1 MATSIFSSL
10 PIYGDKWQVK
20 SERMFSQAEKNEVT
34 SAEVTEY
41 QGEDYTTLSVCF
53 HMKAGGCAYI
63 PVSSNVETAV
73 GEIVDVNKCKLVT
86 LGRNG
91 SSDITRVEW

>member
-1 MATSIFSSL
+1 MNSIFNSL

-20 SERMFSQAEKNEVT
+20 NERAFSQVEKDQVA

-41 QGEDYTTLSVCF
+41 QGDDFSTLSVCF
-53 HMKAGGCAYI
+53 HLKAGGVSYI
-63 PVSSNVETAV
+63 PVGKDMETAV
-73 GEIVDVNKCKLVT
+73 GEVVDVNKCKLIT

-91 SSDITRVEW
+91 SADITRVIW